1 MAIIWQETR
10 EGTHYQVRTAGK
22 TIRLYTDKVLHS
34 QYNPH
39 KKLTGSV
46 WDLLF
51 IPALCLAKKK
61 SVRVLVLGVG
71 GGAVIHMMD
80 DFFDCESITGIEMN
94 ATHIDIA
101 KKYFSLNSKKIKLIE
116 ADAITWVERYTNRS
130 ANNEK
135 FDIIIDDLFYEE
147 EGEPIKV
154 AAPDATWFYHLYSLL
169 KPKGI
174 IIMNFVGRHGA
185 MSAAP
190 IHDDTIG
197 QLLPYGLHLTTPHYE
212 NHVLAFSS
220 ENLQA
225 TSVRKEINRH
235 DILKL
240 SKNNLRFSC
249 RNINKLRV

>member
-1 MAIIWQETR
+1 MAIIWQETYD
-10 EGTHYQVRTAGK
+10 GTHYQVRTAGK

-51 IPALCLAKKK
+51 IPALCLTKKK
-61 SVRVLVLGVG
+61 SLRVLVLGVG

-94 ATHIDIA
+94 ATHIEIS

-116 ADAITWVERYTNRS
+116 SNAISWVERYTSRS
-130 ANNEK
+130 ENNEK

-174 IIMNFVGRHGA
+174 IIMNFVDRHCA

-190 IHDDTIG
+190 IHDDKVAK
-197 QLLPYGLHLTTPHYE
+197 LLPYGLHLTTPYYE

-220 ENLQA
+220 ENLQ
-225 TSVRKEINRH
+225 TGSIRKEINRH

-240 SKNNLRFSC
+240 LKNNLRFSC
-249 RNINKLRV
+249 RNINKQ